1 MKDRGLALRCAL
13 VAIWFLFVAVDSL
26 ARTETVNGITWT
38 YSVSGGEAIIG
49 GYIDGNASVAVPTST
64 QGAVV
69 IPSTLGNYPVG
80 KIAAEA
86 FLGCSKLTSVTIP
99 NGVTSIGYGAFRDCS
114 GLTSVTIPDSVTSIG
129 YSAFNDCSGLTSV
142 TIPNSVT
149 NIGDCAFRN
158 CSRLASLEIPDGVTS
173 IGSQAFDG
181 CRGLTSVSIPNS
193 VTSICATAFYGC
205 SGLKD
210 VHITDIAA
218 WCRIYFRPHT
228 DDSNRWMLPSGH
240 NLYVNG
246 ELLVN
251 LVVPDGVT
259 SIGGYAFYNY
269 TNLKSVTIPSSVT
282 SIGKRAFSGCRG
294 LTGVYISDVAEWCG
308 ITFSS
313 PDANPLSLTH
323 ELHSNGELLV
333 NLVVPDGVTSI
344 GHYAFYNCTNLTN
357 VIIPNS
363 VTNIGLQAFCNCTN
377 LTSVTI
383 PNSVTSIGSGAFSGC
398 NGLTNVTIPSRWA
411 LSDVFANSYTKIL
424 SVNVP
429 SGSTSVVNGAFKGCI
444 ALEDVSIPDTVTSIG
459 DEAFYNCS
467 ALQQL
472 TLPDGVTSYGVNCF
486 EGCPAYTRALYRA
499 LFSGSSGGGSPVV
512 VTTVV
517 QQVEAPYALSSAAAD
532 RAIASVVVSSDCSI
546 GSFVLK
552 DGKVYD
558 TMLYVSNT
566 ADHEVSLSLPSG
578 YSYKTIKG
586 ATPLT
591 IPASSQCIISITRVD
606 ANTFLVMRE
615 ELDDVK

>member
-1 MKDRGLALRCAL
+1 MSRFNSLVVCAIFAMFAVFH
-13 VAIWFLFVAVDSL
+13 VAADT
-26 ARTETVNGITWT
+26 ATVNGITWT
-38 YSVSGGEAIIG
+38 YTISNGEATITSGGLNPAIP
-49 GYIDGNASVAVPTST
+49 ASTT
-64 QGAVV
+64 GALV
-69 IPSTLGNYPVG
+69 IPSALNNYP
-80 KIAAEA
+80 
-86 FLGCSKLTSVTIP
+86 
-99 NGVTSIGYGAFRDCS
+99 VTSIGAHAFR
-114 GLTSVTIPDSVTSIG
+114 
-129 YSAFNDCSGLTSV
+129 DCSGLTSV

-149 NIGDCAFRN
+149 SIRYSAFYGCNELPSVTIPNSVTNIGDGAFRD

-173 IGSQAFDG
+173 IGSQTFEG
-181 CRGLTSVSIPNS
+181 CSSLTGVSIPNS
-193 VTSICATAFYGC
+193 VTSICATAFSYC

-218 WCRIYFRPHT
+218 WCRIYFKPHT
-228 DDSNRWMLPSGH
+228 DNRWMLPSGR

-269 TNLKSVTIPSSVT
+269 TNLTSVTIPSSVT
-282 SIGKRAFSGCRG
+282 SIGKRAFSGCSG

-411 LSDVFANSYTKIL
+411 LSSVFANSYTRIL

-429 SGSTSVVNGAFKGCI
+429 SGSTSVVDGAFKGCI
-444 ALEDVSIPDTVTSIG
+444 ALENVSIPDTVTSIG

-467 ALQQL
+467 SLQQL
-472 TLPDGVTSYGVNCF
+472 TLPDVVTSYGVNCF

-499 LFSGSSGGGSPVV
+499 LFSGGSGGGSPVV

-517 QQVEAPYALSSAAAD
+517 QQVEAPYALSSTAAD
-532 RAIASVVVSSDCSI
+532 RAIASVAVSSDCSI

-558 TMLYVSNT
+558 TMMYVSNT

-591 IPASSQCIISITRVD
+591 IPAFSQCIISITRVD